1 MWVIFQNKVQIKVME
16 VKNHKKVKIQKIA
29 FLTSWATKG
38 IQLIIYPNKA
48 GSNLNDNFNWY
59 WLIYMFLSLV

>member
-16 VKNHKKVKIQKIA
+16 VKNLRKVKVQKIA
-29 FLTSWATKG
+29 FLTSWVTKG

-59 WLIYMFLSLV
+59 WSICS